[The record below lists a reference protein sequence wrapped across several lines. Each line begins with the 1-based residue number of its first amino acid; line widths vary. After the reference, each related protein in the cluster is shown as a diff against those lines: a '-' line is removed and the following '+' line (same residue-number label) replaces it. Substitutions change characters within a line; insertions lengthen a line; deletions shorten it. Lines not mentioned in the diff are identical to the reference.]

1 MDPKLFLT
9 LFSIFFVV
17 ALAPYACH
25 RLLVLSQTKE
35 DQEDERLWHYL
46 LYPHLS

>member
-1 MDPKLFLT
+1 MDPKLFLA
-9 LFSIFFVV
+9 LFSIFIVV
-17 ALAPYACH
+17 ALAAYACR

>member
-17 ALAPYACH
+17 ALAAYACH
-25 RLLVLSQTKE
+25 KLLALSQS
-35 DQEDERLWHYL
+35 QEDLEDEKLWHYL
-46 LYPHLS
+46 F